1 MRRIG
6 IIYNERNQAAVDL
19 AKALAIKLKGLR
31 HQCALFTTVQER
43 SSGAFADAADL
54 LITVGGDGTILRTAR
69 IAVPRSLPIL
79 GVNMGKLGFMTE
91 LRGAAE
97 VLEKVPSYLNRKGW
111 IEERSI
117 IEVEIAQTKGSRKS
131 TYRSWALNE
140 AVVGRGALAR
150 LITVDVSIDGA
161 HVTTYNADGVI
172 LASATGST
180 GYALAVGGPI
190 LDPRSTSL
198 VLVPVSPH
206 LSLSNSLVL
215 RAGTKVQMCVSTDH
229 QALVSLDGQIHVELR
244 KGDVVTGWRGSQVA
258 RFLRA
263 NPPSHFYQTLTQ
275 RLNLRS

>member
-1 MRRIG
+1 MKRIG
-6 IIYNERNQAAVDL
+6 IIYNERNGAAIEL
-19 AKALAIKLKGLR
+19 AKALAAKLKGLR
-31 HQCALFTTVQER
+31 HQCALFTTQQER
-43 SSGAFADAADL
+43 SSGAYADGADL

-69 IAVPRSLPIL
+69 IAVPRNVPIL

-97 VLEKVPSYLNRKGW
+97 AMERVPSYLNKRGW
-111 IEERSI
+111 IEERSV
-117 IEVEIAQTKGSRKS
+117 IEVEISHTKGGRKS
-131 TYRSWALNE
+131 SYRSWALNE

-161 HVTTYNADGVI
+161 RVTTYNADGVI

-198 VLVPVSPH
+198 VLVPISPH

-215 RAGTKVQMCVSTDH
+215 RAGTKVQMQVSTDH
-229 QALVSLDGQIHVELR
+229 EARVSLDGQIHIELH
-244 KGDVVTGWRGSQVA
+244 KGDVVSGWRGSQVA

-263 NPPSHFYQTLTQ
+263 NPPAYFYQTLTQ

>member
-1 MRRIG
+1 MKRIG
-6 IIYNERNQAAVDL
+6 IIYNERNQSATDL
-19 AKALAIKLKGLR
+19 AKALAAKLKGLR

-43 SSGAFADAADL
+43 SSGAYADGADL
-54 LITVGGDGTILRTAR
+54 LITVLRTAR
-69 IAVPRSLPIL
+69 IAVPRNVPIL

-97 VLEKVPSYLNRKGW
+97 ALEKVPGYLNRKGW
-111 IEERSI
+111 IEERST
-117 IEVEIAQTKGSRKS
+117 IEVEIAHTKGGRKS
-131 TYRSWALNE
+131 SYRSWALNE

-161 HVTTYNADGVI
+161 RVTTYNADGVI

-198 VLVPVSPH
+198 VLAPVSPH

-215 RAGTKVQMCVSTDH
+215 RAGTKVQMQVSTHHD
-229 QALVSLDGQIHVELR
+229 ALVSLDGQIHVELH
-244 KGDVVTGWRGSQVA
+244 KGDVVSGWRGSQVA

-263 NPPSHFYQTLTQ
+263 NPPSHFYETLTQ